1 MCIIEKKIICSSQ
14 NIFCHF
20 QDIRWCKSVS
30 GQYQVISLQDTP
42 QTQIE
47 SQREDGCTYV
57 QKSEIFYHITEED
70 NDLDIMCEL
79 EYIKNSKICGKGRFN
94 STLRISTHLKGMI
107 ILILFLLFNQMVLY
121 SLTLKKMLFREC
133 YLNKNNQEVK
143 KNPDNI

>member
-47 SQREDGCTYV
+47 SQTEDGCTYV

-94 STLRISTHLKGMI
+94 STLRISTHLKGMMI
-107 ILILFLLFNQMVLY
+107 FNLFLLFNQTVLY
-121 SLTLKKMLFREC
+121 SSTFKKSSFVNLILTKSFNRKLKSRH
-133 YLNKNNQEVK
+133 Y
-143 KNPDNI
+143 